1 MIDAHLN
8 CRKADARQDAK
19 PTLKR
24 SPGKTKRKSTFAKVD
39 RSLVGCRAL
48 NLMCVCVKQRCLV
61 SPGSAQDFRRGLFQY
76 GISVNRLPDS

>member
-48 NLMCVCVKQRCLV
+48 NLMCVCVLSKGVLFLRVVLRISGEDC
-61 SPGSAQDFRRGLFQY
+61 SNIGSL
-76 GISVNRLPDS
+76 

>member
-48 NLMCVCVKQRCLV
+48 NLMCVCVC
-61 SPGSAQDFRRGLFQY
+61 
-76 GISVNRLPDS
+76 